1 MKSKFPNIY
10 EFLNRP
16 YAYHQ
21 IDDVVYDTAQKLLD
35 YFRDNKTFQI
45 YNHSMNSDQDVQ
57 IMFDELV
64 DRWIDEHYLNSSGEC
79 EHDMLYEYNVL
90 TDRETN
96 KVIKDEIFRIIRTS
110 SFQLPVTSS

>member
-1 MKSKFPNIY
+1 MKTKFPNIY

-35 YFRDNKTFQI
+35 YFRDNKTFQS
-45 YNHSMNSDQDVQ
+45 YNHSMNSDSDVQ

-64 DRWIDEHYLNSSGEC
+64 DLWIDDHYLNISGEC
-79 EHDMLYEYNVL
+79 EHDTFYEFNVL
-90 TDRETN
+90 TDREIN
-96 KVIKDEIFRIIRTS
+96 KVVKDEIFRILRS
-110 SFQLPVTSS
+110 SSDGK

>member
-35 YFRDNKTFQI
+35 YFRGNKTFQS
-45 YNHSMNSDQDVQ
+45 YNHSMNSDSDVR

-64 DRWIDEHYLNSSGEC
+64 DWWIDEHYLNISGEC
-79 EHDMLYEYNVL
+79 EHDMFYEYNVL
-90 TDRETN
+90 TDREIN
-96 KVIKDEIFRIIRTS
+96 KVIKDEIFRIVRS
-110 SFQLPVTSS
+110 SSEVK

>member
-16 YAYHQ
+16 YTHHQ

-45 YNHSMNSDQDVQ
+45 YNHAMNSDQDVR

-64 DRWIDEHYLNSSGEC
+64 DWWIDEHYLNLDENI
-79 EHDMLYEYNVL
+79 EKMYEYNVL

-96 KVIKDEIFRIIRTS
+96 KVIKDEIFRIVRS
-110 SFQLPVTSS
+110 YSEGK

>member
-1 MKSKFPNIY
+1 MKSKFPDIY

-35 YFRDNKTFQI
+35 YFRNNKTFHI
-45 YNHSMNSDQDVQ
+45 YNHAMNSDQDVR

-64 DRWIDEHYLNSSGEC
+64 DWWIDEHYLNISGEC
-79 EHDMLYEYNVL
+79 EHDMFYEYNVL
-90 TDRETN
+90 TDREIN
-96 KVIKDEIFRIIRTS
+96 KVVKDEIFRIVRS
-110 SFQLPVTSS
+110 SSEGK

>member
-1 MKSKFPNIY
+1 MKTKFPNIY

-45 YNHSMNSDQDVQ
+45 YNHSMNSDQDVR

-64 DRWIDEHYLNSSGEC
+64 DWWIDEHYLNISSEC
-79 EHDMLYEYNVL
+79 EHDTFYEYNVL
-90 TDRETN
+90 TDREVN
-96 KVIKDEIFRIIRTS
+96 KVIKDEIFRIVRS
-110 SFQLPVTSS
+110 SSEVK

>member
-35 YFRDNKTFQI
+35 YFLDNKTFRI
-45 YNHSMNSDQDVQ
+45 YNHSMNSDQDVR

-64 DRWIDEHYLNSSGEC
+64 DWWIDEHYLNLDENI
-79 EHDMLYEYNVL
+79 EKMYEYNVL

-96 KVIKDEIFRIIRTS
+96 KVIKDEIFRIVRS
-110 SFQLPVTSS
+110 SSAG

>member
-45 YNHSMNSDQDVQ
+45 YNHSMNSDQDVR

-64 DRWIDEHYLNSSGEC
+64 DWWVDEHYLNLDENI
-79 EHDMLYEYNVL
+79 EKMYEYNVL

-96 KVIKDEIFRIIRTS
+96 KVIKDEVFRIVRS
-110 SFQLPVTSS
+110 SSEG

>member
-45 YNHSMNSDQDVQ
+45 YNHSMNSDQDVR

-64 DRWIDEHYLNSSGEC
+64 DWWIDEHYLNLDGNIET
-79 EHDMLYEYNVL
+79 MYEYNVL

-96 KVIKDEIFRIIRTS
+96 NVIKDEIFRIVRS
-110 SFQLPVTSS
+110 SSERK

>member
-45 YNHSMNSDQDVQ
+45 YNHSMNSDQDVR

-64 DRWIDEHYLNSSGEC
+64 DWWIDEHYLHIDENIEKM
-79 EHDMLYEYNVL
+79 HEYNVL

-96 KVIKDEIFRIIRTS
+96 KVIKDEIFRIVRS
-110 SFQLPVTSS
+110 SSEGK

>member
-45 YNHSMNSDQDVQ
+45 YNHAMNSDQDVR

-64 DRWIDEHYLNSSGEC
+64 DWWVDEHYLDISGEC
-79 EHDMLYEYNVL
+79 EGDTLYEYNVL

-96 KVIKDEIFRIIRTS
+96 KVIKDEIFRIVRS
-110 SFQLPVTSS
+110 SSAG

>member
-1 MKSKFPNIY
+1 MKTKFPNIY

-16 YAYHQ
+16 YAHHQ

-45 YNHSMNSDQDVQ
+45 YNHSMNSDQDVR

-64 DRWIDEHYLNSSGEC
+64 DWWIDEHCLNISGEC
-79 EHDMLYEYNVL
+79 EYDTFYEYNVL
-90 TDRETN
+90 TDRDVN
-96 KVIKDEIFRIIRTS
+96 KVIKDEIFRIVRS
-110 SFQLPVTSS
+110 SSEVK

>member
-21 IDDVVYDTAQKLLD
+21 IDNVVYDAAQKLLD

-64 DRWIDEHYLNSSGEC
+64 DRWIDEHYLNISGEC

>member
-1 MKSKFPNIY
+1 MKSKFLNIY

-35 YFRDNKTFQI
+35 YFRDNKTFQS
-45 YNHSMNSDQDVQ
+45 YNHSMNSDSDVR

-64 DRWIDEHYLNSSGEC
+64 DWWIDEHYLDISGEC
-79 EHDMLYEYNVL
+79 KDDMFYEYNIL
-90 TDRETN
+90 TDREVN
-96 KVIKDEIFRIIRTS
+96 KVIKDEIFRIVRLS
-110 SFQLPVTSS
+110 SEVK

>member
-1 MKSKFPNIY
+1 MKSKFPHIY

-35 YFRDNKTFQI
+35 YFRNNKIFQS
-45 YNHSMNSDQDVQ
+45 YNHSMNSDSDVR

-64 DRWIDEHYLNSSGEC
+64 DWWIDEHYLNISGEC
-79 EHDMLYEYNVL
+79 ERDTFYEYNVL
-90 TDRETN
+90 TDREVN
-96 KVIKDEIFRIIRTS
+96 KVIKDEIFRIVRS
-110 SFQLPVTSS
+110 SSEGK

>member
-1 MKSKFPNIY
+1 MKSKFPDIY

-35 YFRDNKTFQI
+35 YFRDNKKFQI
-45 YNHSMNSDQDVQ
+45 YNHSMNSDSDVR

-64 DRWIDEHYLNSSGEC
+64 DRWIDEHCLDISGEC
-79 EHDMLYEYNVL
+79 EHDTFYEYNVL
-90 TDRETN
+90 TDREVN
-96 KVIKDEIFRIIRTS
+96 KVIKDEIFCIVRS
-110 SFQLPVTSS
+110 SSEVK

>member
-1 MKSKFPNIY
+1 MKSKFPDIY
-10 EFLNRP
+10 EFLNRS

-45 YNHSMNSDQDVQ
+45 YNHSMNSDQDVR

-64 DRWIDEHYLNSSGEC
+64 DWWIDEYYLNISGEC
-79 EHDMLYEYNVL
+79 EHDTFYEYNVL
-90 TDRETN
+90 TDREIN
-96 KVIKDEIFRIIRTS
+96 KVIKDEIFRIVRS
-110 SFQLPVTSS
+110 SSDGK

>member
-1 MKSKFPNIY
+1 MKSKFPDIY

-21 IDDVVYDTAQKLLD
+21 IDAVVYDTAQKLLD

-45 YNHSMNSDQDVQ
+45 YNHSMNSDSDVR

-64 DRWIDEHYLNSSGEC
+64 DWWIDEHYLNISGEC
-79 EHDMLYEYNVL
+79 EHDTFYEYNVL
-90 TDRETN
+90 TDREIN
-96 KVIKDEIFRIIRTS
+96 KVVKDEIFRIVWS
-110 SFQLPVTSS
+110 SSDGK

>member
-1 MKSKFPNIY
+1 MKTKFSNIY

-35 YFRDNKTFQI
+35 YFRNNKIFQS
-45 YNHSMNSDQDVQ
+45 YNHSMNSDSDVW

-64 DRWIDEHYLNSSGEC
+64 NWWIDEHHFNIFGEYKD
-79 EHDMLYEYNVL
+79 DMFYEYNVL
-90 TDRETN
+90 TDREVN
-96 KVIKDEIFRIIRTS
+96 KVIKDEIFRIVRS
-110 SFQLPVTSS
+110 SSEVK

>member
-35 YFRDNKTFQI
+35 YFRDNKTFQS
-45 YNHSMNSDQDVQ
+45 YNHSMNSDSDVQ

-64 DRWIDEHYLNSSGEC
+64 DLWIDDHYLNISGEC
-79 EHDMLYEYNVL
+79 EHDTFYEYNVL
-90 TDRETN
+90 TDREVN
-96 KVIKDEIFRIIRTS
+96 KVIKAEIFRIVRS
-110 SFQLPVTSS
+110 SSDGK